1 MGQPELESYFY
12 PLLKI
17 LESGNMMTTQEIYEK
32 IATEMNLSES
42 IKTELT
48 LEGNFIY
55 RDRINWAKTHL
66 KHAEL
71 IEWVGQ
77 SKWKISEKGK
87 SKLESNNQLSSEK
100 LCEITPAYKKWRDEY
115 LSTSDSS
122 ISNIGNKKEL
132 INLTP
137 EEQIDAVFLEFNKQ
151 LKEEIMDKIFENGS
165 MFFERLIIDLMEKM
179 NYGIRY
185 DNGRAMKASNDGG
198 IDGIINQ
205 DILGLD
211 KICIQAKRY
220 KKGKLIYAP
229 VITAFSG
236 SLSRHGVKKGIV
248 VTTSDFTAEAHN
260 IAREIKDSTIILIN
274 GEKLLSLMIDF
285 GLGVSTKN
293 TYEVKKIDID
303 YFSFE

>member
-122 ISNIGNKKEL
+122 ISDIGNKKEL

-137 EEQIDAVFLEFNKQ
+137 EEQIDDVFLEMCDRKEPYA
-151 LKEEIMDKIFENGS
+151 LKPSPFGLVQGAHGGHRGEGCKGLLYGF
-165 MFFERLIIDLMEKM
+165 IDLVCCHPVVPRDIDPQGYEIAFRSRG
-179 NYGIRY
+179 NQ
-185 DNGRAMKASNDGG
+185 NGGHYSPVVLLRTASAVFCRLAIFRGRVG
-198 IDGIINQ
+198 
-205 DILGLD
+205 
-211 KICIQAKRY
+211 
-220 KKGKLIYAP
+220 P
-229 VITAFSG
+229 
-236 SLSRHGVKKGIV
+236 LSRP
-248 VTTSDFTAEAHN
+248 
-260 IAREIKDSTIILIN
+260 
-274 GEKLLSLMIDF
+274 
-285 GLGVSTKN
+285 STKSRS
-293 TYEVKKIDID
+293 VSSRSCRMRSRK
-303 YFSFE
+303 